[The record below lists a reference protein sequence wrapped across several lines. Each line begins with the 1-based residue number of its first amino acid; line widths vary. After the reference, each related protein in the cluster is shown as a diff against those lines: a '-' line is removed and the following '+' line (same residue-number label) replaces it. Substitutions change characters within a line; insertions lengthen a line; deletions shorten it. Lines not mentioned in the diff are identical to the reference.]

1 MGRYVA
7 MLARGLTTVGHSVVV
22 ATRGRYGLQR
32 ISREPEGTVVIRA
45 PDQLETLLR
54 PADAPDWLWATQT
67 TNIDRYNEHFA
78 TEILSALRELRWTP
92 DVVQCHNWMTFPAAR
107 RIGHT
112 FDIPV
117 VSTVHI
123 LYDQYRL
130 AGFPLFTW
138 QKPER
143 DITRAMLRESTRI
156 IVVSESTRR
165 LIVNRYPDAAP
176 VDLVRTGITI
186 PNHVTE
192 PGDSAEDIVLF
203 VGRLTVEK
211 GAAVLT
217 AAAPIVYSRLPTVKF
232 LFVGDGPLKEVMQQN
247 RSLPPG
253 TILMGWLPHSEVMS
267 LYSRVSVVV
276 IPSFFENCPLVA
288 LEAMSFA
295 RPVIGLQTD
304 GMQDIIQ
311 HGRTGELVPME
322 VSSGGHLGVRPALLA
337 EAILRV
343 LRDKSY
349 AGRLG
354 KAARQYIQAFHSEA
368 AWINAT
374 CNSLVAAMGG

>member
-22 ATRGRYGLQR
+22 ATRGRYGLPR

-45 PDQLETLLR
+45 PEQLETLLR

-78 TEILSALRELRWTP
+78 TEILSALRDLRWTP

-107 RIGHT
+107 RIGRI

-143 DITRAMLRESTRI
+143 DITREMLRESTRI

-165 LIVNRYPDAAP
+165 LIMSRYPDAAP

-186 PNHVTE
+186 PDHVTK
-192 PGDSAEDIVLF
+192 PGDAAEDIVLF
-203 VGRLTVEK
+203 VGRLTAEK
-211 GAAVLT
+211 GAAVLA
-217 AAAPIVYSRLPTVKF
+217 AAAPIVYSRLQTVKF
-232 LFVGDGPLKEVMQQN
+232 LFVGDGPLKEVMQKN
-247 RSLPPG
+247 RSLPPS

-267 LYSRVSVVV
+267 LYRRVSVVV

-288 LEAMSFA
+288 LEAMSLA

-322 VSSGGHLGVRPALLA
+322 VSSSGHIGVRPALLA

-349 AGRLG
+349 ADRLG
-354 KAARQYIQAFHSEA
+354 KAARQYIQSFHSEA

-374 CNSLVAAMGG
+374 CNSLMAAMGG